1 MLYFSAYMIESV
13 MRRGAAG
20 LFCLF
25 VIWGTS
31 CKRNPVSWDV
41 DQTIPLFHTSF
52 SLNDI
57 DTRYLKYGVSDSGYR
72 LEYENILYSFRINDL
87 QVADTGIDASF
98 NLRKLRLN
106 DQEIKNTVTLGEI
119 NPLFRLLNGQSAN
132 VPAQDQSD
140 LDPTDIDASAFF
152 ETATLDTGFLD
163 ISILN
168 ELPVNI
174 SLIVFELRNS
184 TDNSLVASDSFRQ
197 IKPNGG
203 ISSKTIDLAG
213 KTVTKNLKG
222 SIKRLVTDESG
233 VPVLIDA
240 DKGLTVT
247 LGVRNLRPSYA
258 IAAFPTQDVIDQ
270 DEGLTL
276 DMNGAEIKY
285 FKVRTGRLRIKVIST
300 IQENMSMVL
309 SLPGT
314 TKDGKAFYQELS
326 LPGPAGVGVATTEQI
341 YDMSGFLLDFRG
353 KNPDITDT
361 VNTFHQI
368 LRVTLDS
375 SGRKLA
381 VGLSDS
387 IRLEYRLESMKPEYA
402 IGYLGNTLNRTGM
415 DTVGFELFKGLDG
428 DMSFKDVKMDFIFR
442 NSIGSEGR
450 MKLHHLKGINRFNQR
465 AEVLD
470 ADPLKDYI
478 QVGKPEFKRDAY
490 TETAFSLGTSNSNI
504 KSFLEVLPQILEYDL
519 ETEVSPG
526 GNINNY
532 QDFVF
537 DNSKLDVIMRLDV
550 PISFAFG
557 GLTLRDTQSVN
568 FNELGDMS
576 RVKSATI
583 SLDMVNYFP
592 LDFDIALQMLDKDF
606 NSLGYFDVDPNGG
619 VQRGS
624 FDANGRVVQPSE
636 TPLRIKLP
644 REKIG
649 ALVKTQYIG
658 LVMKV
663 KGTGQ
668 MQKIYSNSKLDM
680 RAKVQFE
687 YEMRND

>member
-1 MLYFSAYMIESV
+1 MIELV
-13 MRRGAAG
+13 MRRSSAYVLG
-20 LFCLF
+20 LFLL
-25 VIWGTS
+25 VSS

-41 DQTIPLFHTSF
+41 DQTVPLFHSSF

-57 DTRYLKYGVSDSGYR
+57 DTKYLKYGVSDTGYR
-72 LEYENILYSFRINDL
+72 LEYENLLYSYRINDL
-87 QVADTGIDASF
+87 QVSDTGIDASF

-106 DQEIKNTVTLGEI
+106 DQEINNTVTLGQI
-119 NPLFRLLNGQSAN
+119 NPLFNLLNGQKADI
-132 VPAQDQSD
+132 PAQEQSD
-140 LDPTDIDASAFF
+140 LEPTDIDASDFF
-152 ETATLDTGFLD
+152 ETATLDTGYLD
-163 ISILN
+163 ISITN
-168 ELPVNI
+168 DLPVNI
-174 SLIVFELRNS
+174 NLIVFELRNS
-184 TDNSLVASDSFRQ
+184 NDNTLVASDSFRN
-197 IKPNGG
+197 IPKGG
-203 ISSKTIDLAG
+203 GQAVKTIDLAG

-222 SIKRLVTDESG
+222 SIKRLETEASG
-233 VPVLIDA
+233 GPVLIEA

-258 IAAFPTQDVIDQ
+258 VAAFPTQDVIYQ

-285 FKVRTGRLRIKVIST
+285 FKVRSGRLRIKVVST
-300 IQENMSMVL
+300 IQEDMSMVL

-341 YDMSGFLLDFRG
+341 YDMTGYTLDFRG
-353 KNPDITDT
+353 KNPDVTDT

-387 IRLEYRLESMKPEYA
+387 IRLEYRLEGMKPEYA
-402 IGYLGNTLNRTGM
+402 IGYLGNTLNRTGL
-415 DTVGFELFKGLDG
+415 DTTNFDLFKGLDG
-428 DMSFKDVKMDFIFR
+428 DLTFKDVKLDFIFR
-442 NSIGSEGR
+442 NSIGAEGR
-450 MKLHHLKGINRFNQR
+450 LKLHHLKGQNIFNGRSQI
-465 AEVLD
+465 LD
-470 ADPLKDYI
+470 ADPLKDYVL
-478 QVGKPEFKRDAY
+478 VGKPEFKRDAY
-490 TETAFSLGTSNSNI
+490 TETSFSLGTSNSNI
-504 KSFLEVLPQILEYDL
+504 KEFLEVLPQKLEYDL

-537 DNSKLDVIMRLDV
+537 DNSRMDVIMRLDV

-557 GLTLRDTQSVN
+557 GLTLRDTQAVN
-568 FNELGDMS
+568 FAELGDMT
-576 RVKSATI
+576 RVKSATLF
-583 SLDMVNYFP
+583 LDMTNYFP
-592 LDFDIALQMLDKDF
+592 LDFDLDFQLFDKNF
-606 NSLGYFDVDPNGG
+606 NSLGYFDISPDGG
-619 VQRGS
+619 VARGNY
-624 FDANGRVVQPSE
+624 DANGFVVQPSE

-644 REKIG
+644 REKVG

-658 LVMKV
+658 IVMKV

-668 MQKIYSNSKLDM
+668 MQKIYGNSKLDM

>member
-1 MLYFSAYMIESV
+1 MIELV
-13 MRRGAAG
+13 MRRSSAYVLG
-20 LFCLF
+20 LFLL
-25 VIWGTS
+25 VSS

-41 DQTIPLFHTSF
+41 DQTVPLFHSGF

-57 DTRYLKYGVSDSGYR
+57 DTKYLKYGVSDTGYR
-72 LEYENILYSFRINDL
+72 LEYENLLYSYRINDL
-87 QVADTGIDASF
+87 QVSDTGIDASF

-106 DQEIKNTVTLGEI
+106 DQEINNTVTLGQI
-119 NPLFRLLNGQSAN
+119 NPLFNLLNGQKADI
-132 VPAQDQSD
+132 PAQEQSD
-140 LDPTDIDASAFF
+140 LEPTDIDASDFF
-152 ETATLDTGFLD
+152 ETATLDTGYLD
-163 ISILN
+163 ISITN
-168 ELPVNI
+168 DLPVNI
-174 SLIVFELRNS
+174 NLIVFELRNS
-184 TDNSLVASDSFRQ
+184 NDNTLVASDSFRN
-197 IKPNGG
+197 IPKGG
-203 ISSKTIDLAG
+203 GKAVQTIDLAG

-222 SIKRLVTDESG
+222 SIKRLETEASG
-233 VPVLIDA
+233 GPVLIEA

-258 IAAFPTQDVIDQ
+258 VAAFPTQDVIDQ

-285 FKVRTGRLRIKVIST
+285 FKVRSGRLRIKVVST
-300 IQENMSMVL
+300 IQEDMSMVL

-341 YDMSGFLLDFRG
+341 YDMTGYTLDFRG
-353 KNPDITDT
+353 KNPDVTDT

-387 IRLEYRLESMKPEYA
+387 IRLEYRLEGMKPEYA
-402 IGYLGNTLNRTGM
+402 IGYLGNTLSRTGL
-415 DTVGFELFKGLDG
+415 DTTNFDLFKGLDG
-428 DMSFKDVKMDFIFR
+428 DLTFKDVKLDFIFR
-442 NSIGSEGR
+442 NSIGAEGR
-450 MKLHHLKGINRFNQR
+450 LKLHHLKGQNIFNGRSQI
-465 AEVLD
+465 LD
-470 ADPLKDYI
+470 ADPLKDYVL
-478 QVGKPEFKRDAY
+478 VGKPEFKRDAY
-490 TETAFSLGTSNSNI
+490 TETSFSLGTSNSNI
-504 KSFLEVLPQILEYDL
+504 KEFLEVLPQKLEYDL

-526 GNINNY
+526 GNVNNY

-537 DNSKLDVIMRLDV
+537 DNSRMDVIMRLDV

-557 GLTLRDTQSVN
+557 GLTLRDTQAVN
-568 FNELGDMS
+568 FAELGDMT
-576 RVKSATI
+576 RVKSATLF
-583 SLDMVNYFP
+583 LDMTNYFP
-592 LDFDIALQMLDKDF
+592 LDFDLDFQLFDKNF
-606 NSLGYFDVDPNGG
+606 NSLGYFDISPDGG
-619 VQRGS
+619 VARGNY
-624 FDANGRVVQPSE
+624 DANGFVVQPSE

-644 REKIG
+644 REKVG

-658 LVMKV
+658 IVMKV

-668 MQKIYSNSKLDM
+668 MQKIYGNSKLDM

>member
-1 MLYFSAYMIESV
+1 MIELV
-13 MRRGAAG
+13 MRRSSAYVLG
-20 LFCLF
+20 LFLL
-25 VIWGTS
+25 VSS

-41 DQTIPLFHTSF
+41 DQTVPLFHSSF

-57 DTRYLKYGVSDSGYR
+57 DTKYLKYGVSDTGYR
-72 LEYENILYSFRINDL
+72 LEYENLLYSYRINDL
-87 QVADTGIDASF
+87 QVSDTGIDASF

-106 DQEIKNTVTLGEI
+106 DQEINNTVTLGQI
-119 NPLFRLLNGQSAN
+119 NPLFNLLNGQKADI
-132 VPAQDQSD
+132 PAQEQSD
-140 LDPTDIDASAFF
+140 LEPTDIDASDFF
-152 ETATLDTGFLD
+152 ETATLDTGYLD
-163 ISILN
+163 IRITN
-168 ELPVNI
+168 DLPVNI
-174 SLIVFELRNS
+174 NLIVFELRNS
-184 TDNSLVASDSFRQ
+184 NDNTLVASDSFRN
-197 IKPNGG
+197 IPKGG
-203 ISSKTIDLAG
+203 GKAVKTIDLAG

-222 SIKRLVTDESG
+222 SIKRLETEASG
-233 VPVLIDA
+233 GPVLIEA

-258 IAAFPTQDVIDQ
+258 VAAFPTQDVIDQ

-285 FKVRTGRLRIKVIST
+285 FKVRSGRLRIKVVST
-300 IQENMSMVL
+300 IQEDMSMVL

-341 YDMSGFLLDFRG
+341 YDMTGYTLDFRG
-353 KNPDITDT
+353 KNPDVTDT

-387 IRLEYRLESMKPEYA
+387 IRLEYRLEGMKPEYA
-402 IGYLGNTLNRTGM
+402 IGYLGNTLSRTGL
-415 DTVGFELFKGLDG
+415 DTTNFDLFKGLDG
-428 DMSFKDVKMDFIFR
+428 DLTFKDVKLDFIFR
-442 NSIGSEGR
+442 NSIGAEGR
-450 MKLHHLKGINRFNQR
+450 LKLHHLKGQNIFNGRSQI
-465 AEVLD
+465 LD
-470 ADPLKDYI
+470 ADPLKDYVL
-478 QVGKPEFKRDAY
+478 VGKPEFKRDAY
-490 TETAFSLGTSNSNI
+490 TETSFSLGTSNSNI
-504 KSFLEVLPQILEYDL
+504 KEFLEVLPQKLEYDL

-526 GNINNY
+526 GNVNNY

-537 DNSKLDVIMRLDV
+537 DNSRMDVIMRLDV

-557 GLTLRDTQSVN
+557 GLTLRDTQAVN
-568 FNELGDMS
+568 FAELGDMT
-576 RVKSATI
+576 RVKSATLF
-583 SLDMVNYFP
+583 LDMTNYFP
-592 LDFDIALQMLDKDF
+592 LDFDLDFQLFDKNF
-606 NSLGYFDVDPNGG
+606 NFLGYFDISPDGG
-619 VQRGS
+619 VARGNY
-624 FDANGRVVQPSE
+624 DANGFVVQPSE

-644 REKIG
+644 REKVG

-658 LVMKV
+658 IVMKV

-668 MQKIYSNSKLDM
+668 MQKIYGNSKLDM

>member
-1 MLYFSAYMIESV
+1 MIELV
-13 MRRGAAG
+13 MRRSSAYVLG
-20 LFCLF
+20 LFLL
-25 VIWGTS
+25 VSS

-41 DQTIPLFHTSF
+41 DQTVPLFHSSF

-57 DTRYLKYGVSDSGYR
+57 DTKYLKYGVSDTGYR
-72 LEYENILYSFRINDL
+72 LEYENLLYSYRINDL
-87 QVADTGIDASF
+87 QVSDTGIDASF

-106 DQEIKNTVTLGEI
+106 DQEINNTVTLGQI
-119 NPLFRLLNGQSAN
+119 NPLFNLLNGQKADI
-132 VPAQDQSD
+132 PAQEQSD
-140 LDPTDIDASAFF
+140 LEPTDIDASDFF
-152 ETATLDTGFLD
+152 ETATLDTGYLD
-163 ISILN
+163 ISITN
-168 ELPVNI
+168 DLPVNI
-174 SLIVFELRNS
+174 NLIVFELRNS
-184 TDNSLVASDSFRQ
+184 NDNTLVASDSFRN
-197 IKPNGG
+197 IPKGG
-203 ISSKTIDLAG
+203 GKAVKTIDLAG

-222 SIKRLVTDESG
+222 SIKRLETEASG
-233 VPVLIDA
+233 GPVLIEA

-258 IAAFPTQDVIDQ
+258 VAAFPTQDVIDQ

-285 FKVRTGRLRIKVIST
+285 FKVRSGRLRIKVVST
-300 IQENMSMVL
+300 IQEDMSML
-309 SLPGT
+309 LYLPGT

-341 YDMSGFLLDFRG
+341 YDMTGYTLDFRG
-353 KNPDITDT
+353 KNPDVTDT

-387 IRLEYRLESMKPEYA
+387 IRLEYRLEGMKPEYA
-402 IGYLGNTLNRTGM
+402 IGYLGNTLSRTGL
-415 DTVGFELFKGLDG
+415 DTTNFDLFKGLDG
-428 DMSFKDVKMDFIFR
+428 DLTFKDVKLDFIFR
-442 NSIGSEGR
+442 NSIGAEGR
-450 MKLHHLKGINRFNQR
+450 LKLHHLKGQNIFNGRSQI
-465 AEVLD
+465 LD

-478 QVGKPEFKRDAY
+478 LVGKPEFKRDAY
-490 TETAFSLGTSNSNI
+490 TETSFSLGTSNSNI
-504 KSFLEVLPQILEYDL
+504 KEFLEVLPQKLEYDL

-537 DNSKLDVIMRLDV
+537 DNSRMDVIMRLDV

-557 GLTLRDTQSVN
+557 GLTLRDTQAVN
-568 FNELGDMS
+568 FAELGDMT
-576 RVKSATI
+576 RVKSATLF
-583 SLDMVNYFP
+583 LDMTNYFP
-592 LDFDIALQMLDKDF
+592 LDFDLDFQLFDKNF
-606 NSLGYFDVDPNGG
+606 NSLGYFDISPDGG
-619 VQRGS
+619 VARGNY
-624 FDANGRVVQPSE
+624 DANGFVVKPSE

-644 REKIG
+644 REKVG

-658 LVMKV
+658 IVMKV

-668 MQKIYSNSKLDM
+668 MQKIYGNSKLDM

>member
-1 MLYFSAYMIESV
+1 MIELV
-13 MRRGAAG
+13 MRRSSAYVLG
-20 LFCLF
+20 LFLL
-25 VIWGTS
+25 VSS

-41 DQTIPLFHTSF
+41 DQTVPLFHSSF

-57 DTRYLKYGVSDSGYR
+57 DTKYLKYGVSDSGYR
-72 LEYENILYSFRINDL
+72 LEYENVLYSYRINDL
-87 QVADTGIDASF
+87 QVSDTGIDASF

-106 DQEIKNTVTLGEI
+106 DQEINNTVTLGQI
-119 NPLFRLLNGQSAN
+119 NPLFNLLNGQKADI
-132 VPAQDQSD
+132 PAQEQSD
-140 LDPTDIDASAFF
+140 LEPTDIDASDFF
-152 ETATLDTGFLD
+152 ETATLDTGYLD
-163 ISILN
+163 ISITN
-168 ELPVNI
+168 DLPVNI

-184 TDNSLVASDSFRQ
+184 NDNTLVASDSFRN
-197 IKPNGG
+197 IAKGG
-203 ISSKTIDLAG
+203 GKAVKTIDLAG

-222 SIKRLVTDESG
+222 SIKRLETEASG
-233 VPVLIDA
+233 GPVLIEA

-258 IAAFPTQDVIDQ
+258 VAAFPTQDVIDQ

-285 FKVRTGRLRIKVIST
+285 FKVRSGRLRIKVIST
-300 IQENMSMVL
+300 IQEDMSMVL

-341 YDMSGFLLDFRG
+341 YDMTGYTLDFRG

-381 VGLSDS
+381 VGLNDS
-387 IRLEYRLESMKPEYA
+387 IRLEYRLEGMKPEYA
-402 IGYLGNTLNRTGM
+402 IGYLGNTLNRTGL
-415 DTVGFELFKGLDG
+415 DTTDFDLFKGLDG
-428 DMSFKDVKMDFIFR
+428 DLTFKDVKLDFIFR
-442 NSIGSEGR
+442 NSIGAEGR
-450 MKLHHLKGINRFNQR
+450 LKLHHLKGQNIFNGRSQI
-465 AEVLD
+465 LD

-478 QVGKPEFKRDAY
+478 LVGKPEFKRDAY
-490 TETAFSLGTSNSNI
+490 TETSFSLGASNSNI
-504 KSFLEVLPQILEYDL
+504 KEFLEVLPQKLEYDL

-526 GNINNY
+526 GNVNNY

-537 DNSKLDVIMRLDV
+537 DNSRMDVIMRLDV

-557 GLTLRDTQSVN
+557 GLTLRDTQAVN
-568 FNELGDMS
+568 FAELGDMT
-576 RVKSATI
+576 RVKSATLF
-583 SLDMVNYFP
+583 LDMTNYFP
-592 LDFDIALQMLDKDF
+592 LDFDLDFQLFDKNF
-606 NSLGYFDVDPNGG
+606 NSLGYFDISPDGG
-619 VQRGS
+619 VARGNY
-624 FDANGRVVQPSE
+624 DANGFVVQPSQ

-644 REKIG
+644 REKVG

-658 LVMKV
+658 IVMKV

-668 MQKIYSNSKLDM
+668 MQKIYGNSKLDM

>member
-1 MLYFSAYMIESV
+1 MIELV
-13 MRRGAAG
+13 MRRSSAYVLG
-20 LFCLF
+20 LFLL
-25 VIWGTS
+25 VSS

-41 DQTIPLFHTSF
+41 DQTVPLFHSSF

-57 DTRYLKYGVSDSGYR
+57 DTKYLKYGVSDTGYR
-72 LEYENILYSFRINDL
+72 LEYENLLYSYRINDL
-87 QVADTGIDASF
+87 QVSDTGIDASF

-106 DQEIKNTVTLGEI
+106 DQEINNTVTLGQI
-119 NPLFRLLNGQSAN
+119 NPLFNLLNGQKADI
-132 VPAQDQSD
+132 PAQEQSD
-140 LDPTDIDASAFF
+140 LEPTDIDASDFF
-152 ETATLDTGFLD
+152 ETATLDTGYLD
-163 ISILN
+163 ISITN
-168 ELPVNI
+168 DLPVNI
-174 SLIVFELRNS
+174 NLIVFELRNS
-184 TDNSLVASDSFRQ
+184 NDNTLVASDSFRN
-197 IKPNGG
+197 IPKGG
-203 ISSKTIDLAG
+203 GKAVKTIDLAG

-222 SIKRLVTDESG
+222 SIKRLETEASG
-233 VPVLIDA
+233 GPVLIEA

-258 IAAFPTQDVIDQ
+258 VAAFPTQDVIDQ

-285 FKVRTGRLRIKVIST
+285 FKVRSGRLRIKVVST
-300 IQENMSMVL
+300 IQEDMSMVL

-341 YDMSGFLLDFRG
+341 YDMTGYTLDFRG
-353 KNPDITDT
+353 KNPDVTDT

-381 VGLSDS
+381 VGLNDS
-387 IRLEYRLESMKPEYA
+387 IRLEYRLEGMKPEYA
-402 IGYLGNTLNRTGM
+402 IGYLGNTLSRTGL
-415 DTVGFELFKGLDG
+415 DTTNFDLFKGLDG
-428 DMSFKDVKMDFIFR
+428 DLTFKDVKLDFIFR
-442 NSIGSEGR
+442 NSIGAEGR
-450 MKLHHLKGINRFNQR
+450 LKLHHLKGQNIFNGR
-465 AEVLD
+465 SEILD
-470 ADPLKDYI
+470 ADPLKDYVL
-478 QVGKPEFKRDAY
+478 VGKPEFKRDAF
-490 TETAFSLGTSNSNI
+490 TETSFSLGTSNSNI
-504 KSFLEVLPQILEYDL
+504 KEFLEVLPQKLEYDL

-537 DNSKLDVIMRLDV
+537 DNSRMDVIMRLDV

-557 GLTLRDTQSVN
+557 GLTLRDTQAVN
-568 FNELGDMS
+568 FAELGDMT
-576 RVKSATI
+576 RVKSATLF
-583 SLDMVNYFP
+583 LDMTNYFP
-592 LDFDIALQMLDKDF
+592 LDFDLDFQLFDKNF
-606 NSLGYFDVDPNGG
+606 NSLGYFDISPDGG
-619 VQRGS
+619 VARGNY
-624 FDANGRVVQPSE
+624 DANGFVVQPSE

-644 REKIG
+644 REKVG

-658 LVMKV
+658 IVMKV

-668 MQKIYSNSKLDM
+668 MQKIYGNSKLDM